1 MHRALYL
8 GVIAVMF
15 TATSCGP
22 TKKDDS
28 GDGGTAS
35 LTWYTTCGDPVC
47 NTYTASAHTNSECS
61 TETVGDSCSPEGAG
75 CDLVDDCNTELVCA
89 TQDPKLG
96 VGGCPISLRSAKTDI
111 HYLSTADTSALHDQ
125 LMGVRLAGYRYKVE
139 PKGTPDHLGFIID
152 DQPPGSPMV
161 QPNGR
166 RVDLY
171 GYTSMAVAAVQVQ
184 QSLIA
189 QQQTRIA
196 AQDARIAALEHRLDA
211 LSAGKSAAPGSG
223 SAP

>member
-1 MHRALYL
+1 MHRISHLTAL
-8 GVIAVMF
+8 AAMF
-15 TATSCGP
+15 TAAGCGP
-22 TKKDDS
+22 TKDDS
-28 GDGGTAS
+28 GDGGTGA

-47 NTYTASAHTNSECS
+47 NTYTASAHTNPECS
-61 TETVGDSCSPEGAG
+61 TQTVGDSCTPKGAG

-89 TQDPKLG
+89 TEDPKLG

-111 HYLSTADTSALHDQ
+111 HYLGAADTSALHDQ
-125 LMGVRLAGYRYKVE
+125 LMGLRLAGYRYKVE

-161 QPNGR
+161 QPNGS

-189 QQQTRIA
+189 QQQARIT
-196 AQDARIAALEHRLDA
+196 AQDARISALEARLDA
-211 LSAGKSAAPGSG
+211 LSGP
-223 SAP
+223 SAPTRSAGTR